1 MNGSGGIAT
10 YGAWQVNTFTTGPA
24 MTSTTVAPPVTVTQT
39 NVTITQTQPPMTT
52 VQSTV
57 TSLVVTQAASTQA
70 IPAYLL
76 WIVIVIGAILVI
88 TVIVLIVRT
97 RRIP

>member
-1 MNGSGGIAT
+1 
-10 YGAWQVNTFTTGPA
+10 
-24 MTSTTVAPPVTVTQT
+24 
-39 NVTITQTQPPMTT
+39 MTT

-88 TVIVLIVRT
+88 AVIVLIVRT